1 MVYLFATMAVQLGGR
16 SRLGAKTDVVLV
28 KKVYKRKNRR
38 KWELRRLNRTVEEGD
53 DQVNDDADMEAGEE
67 GFIAKPLQDVV
78 MQTEEGKA
86 AQKELLEKAVTG
98 KNIAKF
104 YSAAIV
110 ERVQNKRLRAAPK
123 SAAASSARPKHI
135 ELTPSPKKRRVS
147 RAHVKTIKQLT
158 PEVQDEDAAAYAVLV
173 SSDVAGWVSSLKKQ
187 ISVET
192 EDVQAKKEKKKKS
205 KK

>member
-1 MVYLFATMAVQLGGR
+1 MTSSLQ
-16 SRLGAKTDVVLV
+16 
-28 KKVYKRKNRR
+28 
-38 KWELRRLNRTVEEGD
+38 
-53 DQVNDDADMEAGEE
+53 E
-67 GFIAKPLQDVV
+67 GFIAKPLHVV

-86 AQKELLEKAVTG
+86 AQKELLEEAVTG

-147 RAHVKTIKQLT
+147 R
-158 PEVQDEDAAAYAVLV
+158 
-173 SSDVAGWVSSLKKQ
+173 SDNSGSAL
-187 ISVET
+187 E
-192 EDVQAKKEKKKKS
+192 
-205 KK
+205 